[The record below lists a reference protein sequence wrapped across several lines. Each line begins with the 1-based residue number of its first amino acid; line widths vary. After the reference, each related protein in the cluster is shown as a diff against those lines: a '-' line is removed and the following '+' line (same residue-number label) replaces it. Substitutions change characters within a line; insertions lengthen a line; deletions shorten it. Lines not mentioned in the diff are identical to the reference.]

1 MMGVS
6 LAGLDSLSQWV
17 LRGVQE
23 VTVCSLQVTASSLQ
37 VTASS
42 LQGSEVEVRRTV
54 VTAVKSNA
62 APGLRR

>member
-37 VTASS
+37 
-42 LQGSEVEVRRTV
+42 GSEVEVRRTV